1 MTWKLHVVPDD
12 TDPDER
18 FYGSEGPPVRKFAV
32 TFLHDM
38 FVTLITVEDYDSDHA
53 FDLACDVMAEYT
65 NTDVEFWANLNAEI
79 DDEYGG
85 IKNV

>member
-1 MTWKLHVVPDD
+1 MHLHAVPDHHE
-12 TDPDER
+12 PDER
-18 FYGSEGPPVRKFAV
+18 FYGNEGPPVRKFAV

-38 FVTLITVEDYDSDHA
+38 FVTLITVEDYDADHA

-65 NTDVEFWANLNAEI
+65 NTDVEFWANLKAEV

-85 IKNV
+85 ITNV